1 MLLSSKEKANWKY
14 LFDFTCVEFF
24 MALWEIKKCVE
35 VKGWKTWVPQGRGAK
50 MHETKCKKL

>member
-1 MLLSSKEKANWKY
+1 
-14 LFDFTCVEFF
+14 

-35 VKGWKTWVPQGRGAK
+35 VKGRKARVLQGRGAK